1 MVGRLSDSNL
11 SSLKEIIDRPS
22 RRDKKVVFP
31 GLSFIY
37 LNQDDAYHFF
47 KTEHKSRDELNNVC
61 FKIQMDVEVGKLSYV
76 KQ

>member
-31 GLSFIY
+31 GLSFVY
-37 LNQDDAYHFF
+37 LNQDDGSHR
-47 KTEHKSRDELNNVC
+47 TNTIC
-61 FKIQMDVEVGKLSYV
+61 G
-76 KQ
+76 